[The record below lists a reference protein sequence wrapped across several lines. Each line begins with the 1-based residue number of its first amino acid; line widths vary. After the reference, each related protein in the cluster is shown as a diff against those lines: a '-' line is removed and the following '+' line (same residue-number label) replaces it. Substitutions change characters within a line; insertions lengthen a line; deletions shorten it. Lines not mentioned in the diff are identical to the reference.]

1 MEKENTI
8 TKEEIKAMIAV
19 MAAAL
24 DVVKSD
30 DNIAIAFARKLK
42 DELHLLTE
50 NRTAEKIAIF
60 MEGWNDDETLRN
72 DAFR

>member
-50 NRTAEKIAIF
+50 NMTVEKIAIF

-72 DAFR
+72 DAS

>member
-50 NRTAEKIAIF
+50 NRTVEKIAIF

-72 DAFR
+72 DAS

>member
-50 NRTAEKIAIF
+50 NRTVEKIAIF

>member
-1 MEKENTI
+1 MEKENAI

-50 NRTAEKIAIF
+50 NRTVEKIAIF
-60 MEGWNDDETLRN
+60 IDRKSVV
-72 DAFR
+72 

>member
-1 MEKENTI
+1 MEKENAI

-50 NRTAEKIAIF
+50 NRTVEKIAIF

-72 DAFR
+72 DAS

>member
-1 MEKENTI
+1 MEKENAI
-8 TKEEIKAMIAV
+8 TKEEIKAITTV

-42 DELHLLTE
+42 DELHLVTE
-50 NRTAEKIAIF
+50 NRTVEKIAIF
-60 MEGWNDDETLRN
+60 MEGRNDDETLRN

>member
-1 MEKENTI
+1 
-8 TKEEIKAMIAV
+8 MIAV

-50 NRTAEKIAIF
+50 NRTVEKIAIF

-72 DAFR
+72 DAS

>member
-1 MEKENTI
+1 
-8 TKEEIKAMIAV
+8 

-50 NRTAEKIAIF
+50 NRTVEKIAIF

-72 DAFR
+72 DAS

>member
-1 MEKENTI
+1 MEKENAI

-50 NRTAEKIAIF
+50 NRTVEKIGKKT
-60 MEGWNDDETLRN
+60 ENHGK
-72 DAFR
+72 